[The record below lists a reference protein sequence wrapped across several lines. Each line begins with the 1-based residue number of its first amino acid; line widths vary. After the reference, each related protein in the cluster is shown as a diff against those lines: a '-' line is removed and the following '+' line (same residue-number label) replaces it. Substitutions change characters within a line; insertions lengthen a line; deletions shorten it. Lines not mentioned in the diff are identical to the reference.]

1 MDLGL
6 FLKTLSIM
14 NVFQDGGKKSNSDI
28 SCSVYLVVFCF
39 IFLTTVYFFSLFCQL
54 LESAARCSRPGVFHF
69 VRYGMA
75 IQMYFFFFLSL
86 SWLLQFTKHYQWK
99 LNQLKYRLDYI
110 KKGGSKH
117 LLVAEPSA
125 KNHDR
130 WSKKSKER

>member
-1 MDLGL
+1 MC
-6 FLKTLSIM
+6 FKM
-14 NVFQDGGKKSNSDI
+14 GKKSNSDI

-39 IFLTTVYFFSLFCQL
+39 IFDNCLFFSLFCQL

-69 VRYGMA
+69 VRYGMV

-110 KKGGSKH
+110 KRGSKH

-125 KNHDR
+125 KTTIGDR
-130 WSKKSKER
+130 KK